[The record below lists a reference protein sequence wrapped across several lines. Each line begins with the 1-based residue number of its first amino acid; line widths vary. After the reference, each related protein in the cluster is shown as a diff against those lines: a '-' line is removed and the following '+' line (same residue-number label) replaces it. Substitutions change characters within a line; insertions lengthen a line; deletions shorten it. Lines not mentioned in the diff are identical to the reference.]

1 MSGAISRGVM
11 GWGLACCCCSVLSC
25 AQLFATP
32 WTAAHQAPRPS
43 PCPWICSDS
52 CPFSDSIQ
60 PSHPLLPASP
70 PALSLSQHQ
79 GLFQWVGTSHQ
90 VAKVLEL
97 QHQSFQ
103 WMFRVDF
110 FFKIDWFD
118 LLTVQRTLK
127 SLLQRHSL
135 KVSIFPHSA
144 FFLVQLSHLYMTTGK
159 TIALTRQTF
168 AGKVMSLLFNMLS
181 NLVIA
186 FLPRSIF

>member
-1 MSGAISRGVM
+1 M
-11 GWGLACCCCSVLSC
+11 LPC
-25 AQLFATP
+25 
-32 WTAAHQAPRPS
+32 PS
-43 PCPWICSDS
+43 PSPRVCFNPCPLSQWC
-52 CPFSDSIQ
+52 
-60 PSHPLLPASP
+60 HPTISSSVFPSP
-70 PALSLSQHQ
+70 PALNLSQHQ
-79 GLFQWVGTSHQ
+79 SLFQWAVSSHQ
-90 VAKVLEL
+90 VAKLSEL

-103 WMFRVDF
+103 WISRVDF

-168 AGKVMSLLFNMLS
+168 VGKVMSLLFSMLS
-181 NLVIA
+181 RFVIA
-186 FLPRSIF
+186 FLRRSKHLLMSWLQWLQRF